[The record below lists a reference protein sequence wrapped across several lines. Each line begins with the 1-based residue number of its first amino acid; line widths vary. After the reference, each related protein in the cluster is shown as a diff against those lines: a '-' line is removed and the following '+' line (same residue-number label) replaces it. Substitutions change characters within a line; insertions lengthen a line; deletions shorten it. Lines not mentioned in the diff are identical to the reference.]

1 MENIYNGC
9 GTNAAVEASYDC
21 SACGLLL
28 VYIFHYFVITFNGVV
43 VSVIVIGNEN
53 FDFFR

>member
-1 MENIYNGC
+1 MI
-9 GTNAAVEASYDC
+9 AVHVVFC
-21 SACGLLL
+21 SL